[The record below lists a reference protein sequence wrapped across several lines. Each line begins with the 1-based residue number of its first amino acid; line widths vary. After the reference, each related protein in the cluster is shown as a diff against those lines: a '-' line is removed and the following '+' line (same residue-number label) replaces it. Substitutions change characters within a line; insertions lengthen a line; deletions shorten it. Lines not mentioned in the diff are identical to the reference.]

1 MPAPDVTT
9 NKEHDWLTLAE
20 GVAAVLLT
28 ILVLACLIVRATHAG
43 ALWRDECGAVQLA
56 RLPTWGDVA
65 RNFQHEAFPLF
76 FYGTL
81 RAFTGLLGTSDTALR
96 GFGLLVGVAFL
107 IVAWFN
113 VSSFTDRAPLLLL
126 AFVGMSP
133 CFLVWGSSVRG
144 YGMGSVLLL
153 LTLGLAARAVQRP
166 TASLIAGTTA
176 SAIAAVQCLL
186 HNVPLIGAI
195 GLSAF
200 LVMLVRRRLRSA
212 LVVIGM
218 TAACAL
224 SVLAYLPSYLRSDW
238 TVLVKV
244 TPEFLLLQ
252 ERLLLALGKPDWV
265 VPWLWVGMFIAAV
278 IAVIPCLRA
287 AFKSKSNVTFE
298 LGGFLLLVIVFSAA
312 ACLAFLRLLSY
323 ASQPWYYLTPM
334 AAVAGS
340 LDLLGASLAT
350 SPRFRIVRLSLAI
363 IAASILALFNWQ
375 SLTLRQTNIDL
386 LAGRLQEEASPND
399 VIVVNPFLLGV
410 TFNWYYHGTT
420 PWTTVPMISEHRIHR
435 FDLVKEKMTA
445 PDPISD
451 VISVMQH
458 TLKTRN
464 RIWLVGGALL
474 IAQDRKP
481 IPLSSAPDREY
492 GWSYDVYDISWAQQI
507 GVFLQQHCR
516 DVSVIQSPPE
526 NVQTSESVPLWKA
539 EGWRD

>member
-1 MPAPDVTT
+1 VTT

-20 GVAAVLLT
+20 RVAALLLT

-56 RLPTWGDVA
+56 RMPSWGDVA

-81 RAFTGLLGTSDTALR
+81 RAFTGLFGTSDTVLR

-113 VSSFTDRAPLLLL
+113 VSSFTGRAPLLLL

-153 LTLGLAARAVQRP
+153 LTLGLATRAVQR
-166 TASLIAGTTA
+166 AGPWFLAATTA
-176 SAIAAVQCLL
+176 SGIAAVQCLL

-195 GLSAF
+195 ALSAF
-200 LVMLVRRRLRSA
+200 LVMLARRRLRSA
-212 LVVIGM
+212 MVVIGM

-238 TVLVKV
+238 TVLLKV

-252 ERLLLALGKPDWV
+252 ERLLLALGKPDWI
-265 VPWLWVGMFIAAV
+265 VPWLWLGMFIAAV

-287 AFKSKSNVTFE
+287 AFKSRSNVAFE
-298 LGGFLLLVIVFSAA
+298 VGGFLLLVVVFSAA
-312 ACLAFLRLLSY
+312 ACLAFLRLLGY
-323 ASQPWYYLTPM
+323 TSQPWYYLAPM

-340 LDLLGASLAT
+340 LDLLAASLAT

-363 IAASILALFNWQ
+363 IGASILALFNWQ

-386 LAGRLQEEASPND
+386 LAGRLQKEASPND
-399 VIVVNPFLLGV
+399 LIVVNPFFLGV
-410 TFNWYYHGTT
+410 SFNWYYHGRT
-420 PWTTVPMISEHRIHR
+420 PWLTVPNISDHRIHR
-435 FDLVKEKMTA
+435 FDLVKARMVT
-445 PDPISD
+445 PDPIGD
-451 VISVMQH
+451 VTSAVRQ
-458 TLKTRN
+458 TLVSGGRV
-464 RIWLVGGALL
+464 WLVGGALL
-474 IAQDRKP
+474 MEADRKP
-481 IPLSSAPDREY
+481 ISLLSPPDPEY
-492 GWSYDVYDISWAQQI
+492 GWSYEAYYISWSQQI
-507 GVFLQQHCR
+507 WEFLREHSR
-516 DVSVIQSPPE
+516 DGSVVEWPPE
-526 NVQTSESVPLWKA
+526 NVQTSESVPMWKA